1 MLGGETF
8 LSYIWNEIFT
18 AREASIKLGKN
29 PKYIY
34 FLWKRHSNILLKGS
48 VKMIGRE
55 LLITRE
61 GYEHLKIL
69 VKKKSD
75 LVIMI
80 NSKVTMKRNNA
91 SETSTRLTRISVNLF
106 YCSKKVLNEIKL

>member
-1 MLGGETF
+1 M
-8 LSYIWNEIFT
+8 SYIWNEILT

-34 FLWKRHSNILLKGS
+34 FLWKRHSDILLKGS

-61 GYEHLKIL
+61 GYEYLKIL
-69 VKKKSD
+69 AKKMSD
-75 LVIMI
+75 LVIHFANGKVSMERNYASVTLKRI
-80 NSKVTMKRNNA
+80 NRN
-91 SETSTRLTRISVNLF
+91 SVNLF
-106 YCSKKVLNEIKL
+106 LLY

>member
-1 MLGGETF
+1 MGGGTF
-8 LSYIWNEIFT
+8 LSYIWNEILT

-34 FLWKRHSNILLKGS
+34 FLWKRHSDILLKGS

-61 GYEHLKIL
+61 GYEYLKIL
-69 VKKKSD
+69 VKKMND
-75 LVIMI
+75 LVINFTI
-80 NSKVTMKRNNA
+80 SKVTMKQNNN
-91 SETSTRLTRISVNLF
+91 SKTKRGLTEFQLILF
-106 YCSKKVLNEIKL
+106 

>member
-34 FLWKRHSNILLKGS
+34 FLWKRHSNILLKDS

-61 GYEHLKIL
+61 GYEYLKIL
-69 VKKKSD
+69 VKKMND
-75 LVIMI
+75 LTIFLLIVRSIW
-80 NSKVTMKRNNA
+80 
-91 SETSTRLTRISVNLF
+91 
-106 YCSKKVLNEIKL
+106 NEIKPLKLQQD

>member
-8 LSYIWNEIFT
+8 LSYIWNEILT

-34 FLWKRHSNILLKGS
+34 FLWKRHSNILMKDS

-61 GYEHLKIL
+61 GYEYLKIL
-69 VKKKSD
+69 VKKKND
-75 LVIMI
+75 LVII
-80 NSKVTMKRNNA
+80 FANSKVFTKQYKA
-91 SETSTRLTRISVNLF
+91 SETSNRLTRISVNLF
-106 YCSKKVLNEIKL
+106 FIVLKNS

>member
-1 MLGGETF
+1 M
-8 LSYIWNEIFT
+8 SYIWNEILT

-34 FLWKRHSNILLKGS
+34 FLWKRHSDILLKGS

-61 GYEHLKIL
+61 GYEYLKIL
-69 VKKKSD
+69 VKKMSD
-75 LVIMI
+75 LVIHFA
-80 NSKVTMKRNNA
+80 NNKVSMKRNYAYGTLKRINQF
-91 SETSTRLTRISVNLF
+91 RLILF
-106 YCSKKVLNEIKL
+106 YCTNNF

>member
-1 MLGGETF
+1 MSL
-8 LSYIWNEIFT
+8 IWNEILT

-34 FLWKRHSNILLKGS
+34 FLWKRDSNILLKGS

-61 GYEHLKIL
+61 GYEYLKTL
-69 VKKKSD
+69 VKKESD
-75 LVIMI
+75 LAMI
-80 NSKVTMKRNNA
+80 
-91 SETSTRLTRISVNLF
+91 F
-106 YCSKKVLNEIKL
+106 Y

>member
-1 MLGGETF
+1 MGGGTF
-8 LSYIWNEIFT
+8 LSYIWNEILT

-34 FLWKRHSNILLKGS
+34 FLWKRHSDILLKGS

-61 GYEHLKIL
+61 GYEYLKIL
-69 VKKKSD
+69 VKKMND
-75 LVIMI
+75 LVI
-80 NSKVTMKRNNA
+80 NFTNCKVTMKQNN
-91 SETSTRLTRISVNLF
+91 TSKTKRGLTEFQLILF
-106 YCSKKVLNEIKL
+106 

>member
-1 MLGGETF
+1 M
-8 LSYIWNEIFT
+8 SYIWNEILT
-18 AREASIKLGKN
+18 SREASIKLGKN

-34 FLWKRHSNILLKGS
+34 FLWKRHSNVLLKGS

-61 GYEHLKIL
+61 GYEYLKIL

-75 LVIMI
+75 LAIMFI
-80 NSKVTMKRNNA
+80 NSKVFTKQYNA
-91 SETSTRLTRISVNLF
+91 SETSNRLTRISVNLF
-106 YCSKKVLNEIKL
+106 FIVLKSS

>member
-34 FLWKRHSNILLKGS
+34 FLWKRHSNILLKDS

-75 LVIMI
+75 LVII
-80 NSKVTMKRNNA
+80 FTNSKVTMKRNNV
-91 SETSTRLTRISVNLF
+91 SENSTRLTRIL
-106 YCSKKVLNEIKL
+106 LL

>member
-8 LSYIWNEIFT
+8 LTYIWNEILT

-34 FLWKRHSNILLKGS
+34 FLWKRHSNILLKDS

-61 GYEHLKIL
+61 GYEYLKIL
-69 VKKKSD
+69 VKKMND
-75 LVIMI
+75 LTIFLLIVRSIW
-80 NSKVTMKRNNA
+80 
-91 SETSTRLTRISVNLF
+91 
-106 YCSKKVLNEIKL
+106 NEIKPLKLQQD

>member
-8 LSYIWNEIFT
+8 LSYIWNEILT

-29 PKYIY
+29 SKYIY

-48 VKMIGRE
+48 VKMVGRE

-61 GYEHLKIL
+61 GYEYLKLL
-69 VKKKSD
+69 VKKMSD
-75 LVIMI
+75 LVINFA
-80 NSKVTMKRNNA
+80 NSKVHMKRNYA
-91 SETSTRLTRISVNLF
+91 YGTLKRLT
-106 YCSKKVLNEIKL
+106 EILKGIRLIFF

>member
-1 MLGGETF
+1 M
-8 LSYIWNEIFT
+8 SYIWNEILT

-34 FLWKRHSNILLKGS
+34 FLWVRHSNVLLKDS

-61 GYEHLKIL
+61 GYEYLKIL
-69 VKKKSD
+69 VKKMSD
-75 LVIMI
+75 LGVILT
-80 NSKVTMKRNNA
+80 NSKVTMKQNNA
-91 SETSTRLTRISVNLF
+91 SETAKRLTEYRLVFLH
-106 YCSKKVLNEIKL
+106 YSKKF